1 MKLHQQ
7 MHLVM
12 WSSR

>member
-7 MHLVM
+7 INIIP
-12 WSSR
+12 